1 MKLNHTM
8 ISSNIIIQQTSKQTK
23 KNQTFGII
31 RKKKKKEYKTKQ
43 ASTTE
48 GLRKATISLTLD
60 GCICSYSYPPPNKEY
75 NGSRDCKR
83 QKGTQQLL
91 QTNKITELQK
101 RQRLQKFVNS
111 QQLKGNLVGSQYFLE
126 YENVR
131 ERDHKI

>member
-1 MKLNHTM
+1 MAVYAVTLIHH
-8 ISSNIIIQQTSKQTK
+8 QT
-23 KNQTFGII
+23 
-31 RKKKKKEYKTKQ
+31 
-43 ASTTE
+43 
-48 GLRKATISLTLD
+48 D
-60 GCICSYSYPPPNKEY
+60 KEY

-101 RQRLQKFVNS
+101 RQRIQKFVNS

-131 ERDHKI
+131 EKDHKI

>member
-1 MKLNHTM
+1 MAVYVVTLTHHQM
-8 ISSNIIIQQTSKQTK
+8 D
-23 KNQTFGII
+23 
-31 RKKKKKEYKTKQ
+31 KE
-43 ASTTE
+43 
-48 GLRKATISLTLD
+48 D
-60 GCICSYSYPPPNKEY
+60 

-101 RQRLQKFVNS
+101 WQRLHKFINS

-126 YENVR
+126 YEDVR